1 VLLSVVVAF
10 RPPHVLLESFENLN
24 GKGRPNHVLGRSRVL
39 LLLDLPDADDLELEH
54 ELLLQGLLAALHDV
68 LEGCREFQLHFEHVR
83 GRQGQILAVLEGLN
97 CETPNQRVRVGELL
111 DFCCVDE
118 IHI

>member
-1 VLLSVVVAF
+1 MSKKFKSDQSRIFTLNFHIFRELL
-10 RPPHVLLESFENLN
+10 RDQ
-24 GKGRPNHVLGRSRVL
+24 KTR
-39 LLLDLPDADDLELEH
+39 LEH
-54 ELLLQGLLAALHDV
+54 ELLLQRLLAALHDV